1 MSIRLCH
8 LPPLGSGPWPAP
20 GHALTPCVRAASI
33 RAVQRRLVRPRAVRA
48 VPLRLFYPGSP
59 PGLSPVLFRSFQ
71 TSRLHLPA
79 PLRSP
84 PPSPG
89 FTRLQRYHE
98 GSDSRA
104 WMRLPLCANFH
115 THPPRSAAPLRS
127 APLRSA
133 ARVSSLHH
141 RVKPGGRLPAPSG
154 LSDSNH
160 LTAPADRF
168 ATCPV
173 SVDRFPFITGPGFA
187 ISPVARRTARPKRV
201 CHPTDCP
208 FASRCSPVPVDP
220 LRGSTAVT
228 QLRSATGRKPG
239 SLKGTFTSLM

>member
-1 MSIRLCH
+1 MPSAAPRVR
-8 LPPLGSGPWPAP
+8 PVAGPRACFDPRA
-20 GHALTPCVRAASI
+20 RAASI
-33 RAVQRRLVRPRAVRA
+33 RAVQTVGSALGCPCRASPALLPGVA
-48 VPLRLFYPGSP
+48 PGTVTGVVPFVPDITSP
-59 PGLSPVLFRSFQ
+59 PSCPPWL
-71 TSRLHLPA
+71 
-79 PLRSP
+79 P

-89 FTRLQRYHE
+89 ITRLQRYHE

-115 THPPRSAAPLRS
+115 THPP
-127 APLRSA
+127 RSA

-173 SVDRFPFITGPGFA
+173 SVEGFPFITGPGFA
-187 ISPVARRTARPKRV
+187 ISPVARQTARPKRV